1 MRAYKRIF
9 DKGLKPYDKHSV
21 CLKLF
26 FKFCFLK
33 TRTYQQRYKAFALTL
48 FFCEFFSACKIF
60 NACKIFLSAI
70 GFEIVFIPI
79 LKAKLKRVSNAY

>member
-1 MRAYKRIF
+1 MRSCKQIF

-33 TRTYQQRYKAFALTL
+33 TRAYQQRYKAFALTL
-48 FFCEFFSACKIF
+48 FFCEFFSTCKIF
-60 NACKIFLSAI
+60 IPIMDFKII
-70 GFEIVFIPI
+70 FIPI
-79 LKAKLKRVSNAY
+79 LKAKLKRISNAY

>member
-1 MRAYKRIF
+1 MRAYKQIF

-48 FFCEFFSACKIF
+48 FSCKFFSTCKIF
-60 NACKIFLSAI
+60 IPIMDFK
-70 GFEIVFIPI
+70 IVFIPI
-79 LKAKLKRVSNAY
+79 LKAKLKRISNAY

>member
-1 MRAYKRIF
+1 MRAYKQIF

-26 FKFCFLK
+26 SRFCFLK

-48 FFCEFFSACKIF
+48 FFCEFL
-60 NACKIFLSAI
+60 NACKIFI
-70 GFEIVFIPI
+70 PIIDFKIVFIPT
-79 LKAKLKRVSNAY
+79 LKHQAKLQRISNAY

>member
-1 MRAYKRIF
+1 MLAYKQIF

-48 FFCEFFSACKIF
+48 FSCKFFSTCKIF
-60 NACKIFLSAI
+60 IPIMDFKII
-70 GFEIVFIPI
+70 FIPI
-79 LKAKLKRVSNAY
+79 LKAKLKRISNAY

>member
-1 MRAYKRIF
+1 MRAYKQIF

-26 FKFCFLK
+26 FRFCFLK
-33 TRTYQQRYKAFALTL
+33 IHAYQQRYKAFALTL

-60 NACKIFLSAI
+60 LPAI
-70 GFEIVFIPI
+70 GFEIVFILI
-79 LKAKLKRVSNAY
+79 LKAKLKRISNAY

>member
-1 MRAYKRIF
+1 MRAYKQIF

-26 FKFCFLK
+26 FRFCFLK
-33 TRTYQQRYKAFALTL
+33 IHAYQQRYKAFALTL

-60 NACKIFLSAI
+60 IPTMDSK
-70 GFEIVFIPI
+70 IVFIPI
-79 LKAKLKRVSNAY
+79 LKAKLKRISNAY

>member
-1 MRAYKRIF
+1 MRACKQIF

-26 FKFCFLK
+26 FRFCFLK
-33 TRTYQQRYKAFALTL
+33 IHAYQQRYKAFVLTL

-60 NACKIFLSAI
+60 IPVMDFK
-70 GFEIVFIPI
+70 IVFIPI
-79 LKAKLKRVSNAY
+79 LKAKLKRISNAY

>member
-1 MRAYKRIF
+1 MRAYKQIF

-48 FFCEFFSACKIF
+48 FFCEFF
-60 NACKIFLSAI
+60 NACKIFILI
-70 GFEIVFIPI
+70 IDFKIVFIPI
-79 LKAKLKRVSNAY
+79 LKAKLKRVPNAY

>member
-1 MRAYKRIF
+1 MRAYKQIF

-21 CLKLF
+21 CLKFF

-33 TRTYQQRYKAFALTL
+33 THAYQQRYKAFALTL

-60 NACKIFLSAI
+60 IPI
-70 GFEIVFIPI
+70 IDFEIAFIPI
-79 LKAKLKRVSNAY
+79 LKAKLKRISNAY

>member
-1 MRAYKRIF
+1 MLACKQIF
-9 DKGLKPYDKHSV
+9 DKGLKPYYKHSV

-26 FKFCFLK
+26 FRFCFLK
-33 TRTYQQRYKAFALTL
+33 KTHAYQQRYKAFALTL
-48 FFCEFFSACKIF
+48 YSCKFF
-60 NACKIFLSAI
+60 NACKVFLPAI

>member
-1 MRAYKRIF
+1 MRAYKQIF

-33 TRTYQQRYKAFALTL
+33 THAYQQRYRVFTLTPFSYK
-48 FFCEFFSACKIF
+48 FFNAYKIF
-60 NACKIFLSAI
+60 IPIIDFK
-70 GFEIVFIPI
+70 IVFIPI
-79 LKAKLKRVSNAY
+79 LKHQAKLQRVSNAY

>member
-1 MRAYKRIF
+1 MRAYKQIF

-26 FKFCFLK
+26 FRFCFLK
-33 TRTYQQRYKAFALTL
+33 TSTYQQCYKAFALTL

-60 NACKIFLSAI
+60 IPIIDFK
-70 GFEIVFIPI
+70 IVFIPI
-79 LKAKLKRVSNAY
+79 LKAKLQRISNAY